1 MSSQEFINI
10 AKCAGYDVEEYEMH
24 YCIRQNT
31 DIKIVITIPKV
42 SHLTKPLVDAASK
55 KLDL

>member
-1 MSSQEFINI
+1 MSSQEFVNI
-10 AKCAGYDVEEYEMH
+10 AKRAGYDVEEYETH

-42 SHLTKPLVDAASK
+42 SHLTKQLIDAASK
-55 KLDL
+55 KLNL